1 MPHNNASKGI
11 DILDGPLAR
20 FASAPPLSWP
30 LKFVLA
36 LTLAALFIGLRLMVG
51 PFLGAVV
58 GFSLLLPAVL
68 LGALGGGLTTAFMTM
83 VFCSVGM
90 AAIFDILVDV
100 NGAPANYLGPAISFW
115 IIGLFCG
122 VVGASLRHTLHRLSV
137 AHTDLNTLMTEQR
150 ESSAQLKA
158 IFDQASVGIVRT
170 DLKSVVQQANACFL
184 RIVGR
189 TEEEVIGRP
198 VTDFI
203 HPDDAVA
210 ARKVLNEVPT
220 NPSNG
225 WQLENR
231 YVLPDGSEV
240 QTLDNIR
247 VLHADDGPPYGLIG
261 IVADITETRRAKAEL
276 SEIRHSLRVAA
287 NAIPVPLWM
296 THPDQSGRFANDAYL
311 AFSGQKLEDV
321 TAQDWQR
328 MLHPADS
335 ERVLRAFEKGLA
347 SGQPFTM
354 EARYR
359 RHDGQWR
366 WMKSFHQP
374 NHDRDGRFMGI
385 VGTAFDM
392 TESKEAAAR
401 IEESEA
407 RFRMVANSAPAM
419 IWMVDEQGHTIFGNR
434 RFRAAFSGRTPQRL
448 ISAWR
453 DMTHPDD
460 RETLDRILA
469 DAERNHRKFSLLNRI
484 NHPIFG
490 ERWIRS
496 EAAPRHDTTGRL
508 IGYTGVSL
516 DVTDSQRA
524 ERDLKR
530 INELLEER
538 VSAALAEKAKAEAD
552 LVRAHRL
559 EAVGRLTGGVA
570 HDFNN
575 LLTVIMGGLDIILRT
590 DDPARRQKLG
600 EAALAA
606 AKRGERLT
614 GQLLAFSRRQTLSP
628 SQTDLN
634 ALISEGEPLLHR
646 AVGEGMTLQFK
657 LKRGT
662 APTLVDP
669 AKFEAALINLL
680 VNARDASPP
689 DGRITVETAEYL
701 VPQARDPELPLG
713 IDHPRAR
720 TKRKAALHPGDLA
733 PGRYVRITVSD
744 NGSGMSEEVQRRVF
758 EPFFTT
764 KGVGHGTG
772 LGLSQVYGFTRQSGG
787 SISIQSSVGKGTHIH
802 LFLPWTVAEDARPA
816 AKRTK
821 AVTPAPSSTDSPVQ
835 DATPAMA
842 VRLLLVEDD
851 HDVAAIATSLLHAE
865 GFEVDH
871 AANAYEALKKLE
883 TQSYEVVLSDILMP
897 GGISGI
903 ELAHQ
908 IHEGWPELRIV
919 LTSGFPGEAEALK
932 GTPWSFLPKPYTG
945 AQLKA
950 VLDRR

>member
-1 MPHNNASKGI
+1 MPNNNAPKGI
-11 DILDGPLAR
+11 NLLDGPLAR

-30 LKFVLA
+30 WKFVLA
-36 LTLAALFIGLRLMVG
+36 LALTALFIGLRLLIG
-51 PFLGAVV
+51 PVLGAVV

-68 LGALGGGLTTAFMTM
+68 LGALGGGLFTGILTM
-83 VFCSVGM
+83 VLCSLGM
-90 AAIFDILVDV
+90 AGIFNILVNV
-100 NGAPANYLGPAISFW
+100 NGAPANYWGPAISFW
-115 IIGLFCG
+115 VIGLFCSVIG
-122 VVGASLRHTLHRLSV
+122 SSLRQSLRSLSI
-137 AHTDLNTLMTEQR
+137 AHQEMETLMTEQR
-150 ESSAQLKA
+150 EASAQLKA

-170 DLKSVVQQANACFL
+170 DLQSVIQQANARFL
-184 RIVGR
+184 DIVGR
-189 TEEEVIGRP
+189 TEAEVIGRP
-198 VTDFI
+198 VTQFM
-203 HPDDAVA
+203 HPDDVVT
-210 ARKVLNEVPT
+210 ARKILREVPT
-220 NPSNG
+220 RPNNG
-225 WQLENR
+225 WQVENR
-231 YVLPDGSEV
+231 YTRPDGEEV
-240 QTLDNIR
+240 QTLVNIR
-247 VLHADDGPPYGLIG
+247 VLHEDNGPAYGLIG
-261 IVADITETRRAKAEL
+261 VVADITETRRAKAEL

-296 THPDQSGRFANDAYL
+296 THPDQSGRFANNAYL
-311 AFSGQKLEDV
+311 EFSGQKLEDV

-328 MLHPADS
+328 MLHPDDS
-335 ERVLRAFEKGLA
+335 DRVLRAFEKGLA
-347 SGQPFTM
+347 SGKSFTM

-374 NHDRDGRFMGI
+374 NYDRDGRFMGI

-392 TESKEAAAR
+392 TDSKEAAALV
-401 IEESEA
+401 EESET
-407 RFRMVANSAPAM
+407 RFRMVANSVPAM
-419 IWMVDEQGHTIFGNR
+419 IWMVDEQGRTTFGNR
-434 RFRAAFSGRTPQRL
+434 RFRAAFSGRTPLRL

-453 DMTHPDD
+453 EMTHPED
-460 RETLDRILA
+460 RADLDRILG

-516 DVTDSQRA
+516 DVTDNQRA

-590 DDPARRQKLG
+590 DDPDRRKKLG

-628 SQTDLN
+628 SHTDLN

-657 LKRGT
+657 LKRGV

-689 DGRITVETAEYL
+689 DGRITVETAEYV
-701 VPQARDPELPLG
+701 VPGPRDPELPLG
-713 IDHPRAR
+713 IDTPKA
-720 TKRKAALHPGDLA
+720 TPPKRKADLHPTDLA

-744 NGSGMSEEVQRRVF
+744 NGSGMTEEVQRRVF

-787 SISIQSSVGKGTHIH
+787 SISIQSTVGKGTHIH
-802 LFLPWTVAEDARPA
+802 LFLPWTVAEDARPP
-816 AKRTK
+816 AKKPKTL
-821 AVTPAPSSTDSPVQ
+821 PAPAADS
-835 DATPAMA
+835 APAASDPPAAA

-851 HDVAAIATSLLHAE
+851 HDVAAIATSLLQAE

-883 TQSYEVVLSDILMP
+883 VQTYEVVLSDILMP
-897 GGISGI
+897 GGVSGI

-908 IHEGWPELRIV
+908 VHATWPELRIV

-950 VLDRR
+950 VLDQN

>member
-1 MPHNNASKGI
+1 MPNHNASKGMYV
-11 DILDGPLAR
+11 LDGPLAR
-20 FASAPPLSWP
+20 FASAPPLGLPW
-30 LKFVLA
+30 KFVLA
-36 LTLAALFIGLRLMVG
+36 LALTALFIGLRLLLG
-51 PFLGAVV
+51 PVLGAVV

-68 LGALGGGLTTAFMTM
+68 LGALGGGLVTALMTM
-83 VFCSVGM
+83 ALCSLGM
-90 AAIFDILVDV
+90 AVIFDMLVPGDTPV
-100 NGAPANYLGPAISFW
+100 NYWGPAISFW
-115 IIGLFCG
+115 AIGLFCAVIG
-122 VVGASLRHTLHRLSV
+122 SSLRQSLRSLSV
-137 AHTDLNTLMTEQR
+137 AHTELEGLMGEQR
-150 ESSAQLKA
+150 ENAAQLKA
-158 IFDQASVGIVRT
+158 IFEQASVGIVRT
-170 DLKSVVQQANACFL
+170 DLQAVIQQANARFL
-184 RIVGR
+184 DIVGR
-189 TEEEVIGRP
+189 AEGDVIGRP

-203 HPDDAVA
+203 HPDDIPI
-210 ARKVLNEVPT
+210 ARKVLNEVPSRPT
-220 NPSNG
+220 SG
-225 WQLENR
+225 WQVENR
-231 YVLPDGSEV
+231 YIRPDGEDV
-240 QTLDNIR
+240 QTLVNIR
-247 VLHADDGPPYGLIG
+247 VLHEDDGPAYGLIG
-261 IVADITETRRAKAEL
+261 VVADITETRRAKAEL

-296 THPDQSGRFANDAYL
+296 THPDRSGRFANNAYL
-311 AFSGQKLEDV
+311 AFTGQQLDEV
-321 TAQDWQR
+321 TADDWQNL
-328 MLHPADS
+328 LHPDDA
-335 ERVLRAFEKGLA
+335 ERVLRTFEKGLA
-347 SGQPFTM
+347 SGKSFTM

-366 WMKSFHQP
+366 WMNSFHQP
-374 NHDRDGRFMGI
+374 NHDSQGRFVGI

-419 IWMVDEQGHTIFGNR
+419 IWMVDEQGRTTFGNR

-460 RETLDRILA
+460 RETLDRILE
-469 DAERNHRKFSLLNRI
+469 DAERTHRKFSLLNRI

-787 SISIQSSVGKGTHIH
+787 SISIQSTVGKGTHIH

-835 DATPAMA
+835 DAMPATA